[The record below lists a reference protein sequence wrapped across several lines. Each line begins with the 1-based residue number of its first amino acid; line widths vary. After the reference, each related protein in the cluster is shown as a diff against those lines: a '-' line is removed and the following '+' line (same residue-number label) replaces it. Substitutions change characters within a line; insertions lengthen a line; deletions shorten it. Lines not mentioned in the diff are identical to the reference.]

1 MIDEDK
7 LGLFALE
14 KNVDTLFAVFIWK
27 VKKIRYESMKVELAQ
42 QSDQRLNKK
51 VAHFF
56 PKIAQKVTS
65 VV

>member
-42 QSDQRLNKK
+42 QSDQMLNKK
-51 VAHFF
+51 VAQIFKNL
-56 PKIAQKVTS
+56 PKKQPQ
-65 VV
+65 